1 LEFLIKILKNLE
13 FKWRLRMQR
22 KIIILLAAL
31 VVAFMFVGAV
41 SAATPTNAK
50 STVSA
55 TVPTGPQN
63 DPAVTSSGPMVAW
76 EQTDA
81 TTGRTNVWVKNTVTG
96 NTQQV
101 SAMPTDQMDPALAN
115 NYITWTQVDLAIPGS
130 SDQIYVRNLKT
141 GNVGPLALNPT
152 AAQENSA
159 ISMNQT
165 GAVVVWQDSRNVN
178 TQIFWKQI
186 GAVNTG
192 TAVTAAPGV
201 DQTNPDVDGNMIVWQ
216 QAVAGVQKVFYMNQ
230 ETLATGQVNTGTG
243 SAQNDPAVSGANVVY
258 TQGSGFFTKIWI
270 TNLDVLQLIPA
281 VASHVL
287 FNGVLFN
294 SQHSADISGGKV
306 VWTQITP
313 LAVQQVMVLN
323 LNTMN
328 AALVTSTGVNQFDG
342 AISNGIIVW
351 TQGNTFF
358 NAIYWRNTLNG
369 QHGKLT

>member
-1 LEFLIKILKNLE
+1 MKNLE

-31 VVAFMFVGAV
+31 VVAFMFVGAA

-50 STVSA
+50 STVS

-201 DQTNPDVDGNMIVWQ
+201 DQTNPDVDGNIIVWQ

-230 ETLATGQVNTGTG
+230 ETLATGQVNTGS
-243 SAQNDPAVSGANVVY
+243 SARQVDPAVSGANVVY

-270 TNLDVLQLIPA
+270 TNLDILQLIPA

-287 FNGVLFN
+287 FNGVLVN
-294 SQHSADISGGKV
+294 SQNSADISGGKV

-323 LNTMN
+323 LNSMN

>member
-1 LEFLIKILKNLE
+1 MKNLE

-31 VVAFMFVGAV
+31 VVAFMFVGAA

-50 STVSA
+50 STVS

-81 TTGRTNVWVKNTVTG
+81 TTGLTNVWVKNTVTG

-101 SAMPTDQMDPALAN
+101 SAMPTNQMDPAIAN
-115 NYITWTQVDLAIPGS
+115 NYITWTQIDQATGGA
-130 SDQIYVRNLKT
+130 DQIYVRNLKT
-141 GNVGPLALNPT
+141 GNFGPLALNP
-152 AAQENSA
+152 AFAQENSA
-159 ISMNQT
+159 ISMNQS
-165 GAVVVWQDSRNVN
+165 GAIVVWQDSRNVN

-192 TAVTAAPGV
+192 TAVTAAPGA
-201 DQTNPDVDGNMIVWQ
+201 DQTNPDVDGNIIVWQ
-216 QAVAGVQKVFYMNQ
+216 QAVGNTQKVFYMNQ
-230 ETLATGQVNTGTG
+230 ETLATGQVNTGSG
-243 SAQNDPAVSGANVVY
+243 RQVDPAVSGANVVY
-258 TQGSGFFTKIWI
+258 TLGSGIITKIWI
-270 TNLDVLQLIPA
+270 TNLDILQLMPS

-287 FNGVLFN
+287 LNGVLLN
-294 SQHSADISGGKV
+294 SQNSADISGGKV

-328 AALVTSTGVNQFDG
+328 AALVTSAGVNQFDA